1 MKNCNKCGAMIPDEA
16 MFCTSCGAPIEEIAE
31 TTVLDDSL
39 SEQDASIFKEND
51 FDATGLLTED
61 DFEATGVLKKEPVQ
75 EIYSYESVARSNS
88 NEYKNVNSAFMNPNL
103 QQNQTQQV
111 NVFQSQES
119 VSQNKITY
127 LDFFEKFASRKT
139 KGNIKTTGIIA
150 IITSVLSLALVAMGN
165 YLSVI
170 DLIVYAV
177 LAVLILKK
185 KSWVFTLV
193 LACYSG
199 LFTIIG
205 LVMSGTPS
213 GIFALVMA
221 IMATINGKKLSDAY
235 NNYIATGVFPVSE
248 I

>member
-1 MKNCNKCGAMIPDEA
+1 MKNCKKCGAMIPDEA
-16 MFCTSCGAPIEEIAE
+16 MFCTSCGTKIENDFEG

-39 SEQDASIFKEND
+39 SSYDAGIFEETEPADTTVLNEQDWDETSVLDDPAENMPKNKEVHSAFVNPN
-51 FDATGLLTED
+51 F
-61 DFEATGVLKKEPVQ
+61 Q
-75 EIYSYESVARSNS
+75 Q
-88 NEYKNVNSAFMNPNL
+88 NSAQQFNSIPNQENP
-103 QQNQTQQV
+103 
-111 NVFQSQES
+111 
-119 VSQNKITY
+119 SQNKMPY
-127 LDFFEKFASRKT
+127 LDFFDKFASKKT

-185 KSWVFTLV
+185 KSWIFTLV

-235 NNYIATGVFPVSE
+235 NNYIATGAFPVSE

>member
-16 MFCTSCGAPIEEIAE
+16 MFCTSCGAPIDDFEG
-31 TTVLDDSL
+31 TTVLDNG
-39 SEQDASIFKEND
+39 FEND
-51 FDATGLLTED
+51 P
-61 DFEATGVLKKEPVQ
+61 EATGILAESNFNSIVISERKRDSLN
-75 EIYSYESVARSNS
+75 EIYSYESVSGTNA

-235 NNYIATGVFPVSE
+235 NNYIATGVFPVNE